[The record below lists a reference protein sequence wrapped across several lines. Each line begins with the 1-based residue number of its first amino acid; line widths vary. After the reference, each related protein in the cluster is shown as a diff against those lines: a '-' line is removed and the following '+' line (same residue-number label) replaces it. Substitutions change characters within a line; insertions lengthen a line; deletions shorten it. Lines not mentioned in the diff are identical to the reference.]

1 MTVSYFVRYL
11 GAPADRAAFDAHY
24 AGPHAALLRD
34 FPGIRSLILHSPA
47 SVRDPYPVNDGGVHL
62 LSQMVF
68 DSEAALQAALDSAA
82 RQRAFAD
89 RANFPA
95 FNGAI
100 AHQAMRAETIF

>member
-1 MTVSYFVRYL
+1 MTVSYFVRYQ
-11 GAPADRAAFDAHY
+11 GAPSDPAAFDAHY

-47 SVRDPYPVNDGGVHL
+47 AARDPFPVNDGGLHL

-68 DSEAALQAALDSAA
+68 DSEAALQAALDSPA

-89 RANFPA
+89 RANFPS
-95 FNGAI
+95 FNGTI

>member
-1 MTVSYFVRYL
+1 MTVSYFIRYQ

-34 FPGIRSLILHSPA
+34 FPGIRSLILHSPVA
-47 SVRDPYPVNDGGVHL
+47 ARDPFPTNDAGLHL

-68 DSEAALQAALDSAA
+68 DSEAALQAALDSQA

-89 RANFPA
+89 RANFPT
-95 FNGAI
+95 FNGTI
-100 AHQAMRAETIF
+100 AHQAMRAEVIF

>member
-1 MTVSYFVRYL
+1 MTVSYFVRYQ
-11 GAPADRAAFDAHY
+11 GKPADPAAFDTHY

-34 FPGIRSLILHSPA
+34 FPGIRSLVLHRPTDA
-47 SVRDPYPVNDGGVHL
+47 ADPFPVDDAGLFL

-68 DSEAALQAALDSAA
+68 DNEDALRAALASEA
-82 RQRAFAD
+82 RRRAFAD

-95 FNGAI
+95 FEGAV

>member
-1 MTVSYFVRYL
+1 MTVSYFVRYQ
-11 GAPADRAAFDAHY
+11 GRPADRAAFDAHY

-34 FPGIRSLILHSPA
+34 FPGIRSLILHGPA
-47 SVRDPYPVNDGGVHL
+47 VAHDPCPVNGAGLHL
-62 LSQMVF
+62 LSQMIF
-68 DSEAALQAALDSAA
+68 DSEDALRAALISQA

-95 FNGAI
+95 FEGTI

>member
-1 MTVSYFVRYL
+1 MTVSYFVRYQ
-11 GAPADRAAFDAHY
+11 GQPGDRAAFDAHY

-34 FPGIRSLILHSPA
+34 FPGIRSLILHSPVA
-47 SVRDPYPVNDGGVHL
+47 VHDPCSVTDAGLHL

-68 DSEAALQAALDSAA
+68 DSEAALQTALNSQA

-95 FNGAI
+95 FDGAI

>member
-1 MTVSYFVRYL
+1 MTVSYFVRYQ
-11 GAPADRAAFDAHY
+11 GAPVDAAAFDAHY

-47 SVRDPYPVNDGGVHL
+47 RVRDPFPTNDGGLHL

-82 RQRAFAD
+82 RRRAFED
-89 RANFPA
+89 RTNFPA
-95 FNGAI
+95 FNGAV
-100 AHQAMRAETIF
+100 AHQAMRAEIVF

>member
-1 MTVSYFVRYL
+1 MTVSYFVRYQ
-11 GAPADRAAFDAHY
+11 GAPSDPAAFDAHY

-34 FPGIRSLILHSPA
+34 FPGIRSLILHSPVA
-47 SVRDPYPVNDGGVHL
+47 ARDPFPTNDAGLHL

-68 DSEAALQAALDSAA
+68 DSEAALQAALDSPA

-89 RANFPA
+89 RANFPG
-95 FNGAI
+95 FDGTI

>member
-1 MTVSYFVRYL
+1 MTVSYFVRYQ
-11 GAPADRAAFDAHY
+11 GAPADPAAFDAHY

-34 FPGIRSLILHSPA
+34 FPGIRSLILHSPVA
-47 SVRDPYPVNDGGVHL
+47 VRDPFPTNDAGLHL

-68 DSEAALQAALDSAA
+68 DSEAALQAALGSEA
-82 RQRAFAD
+82 RKRAFED
-89 RANFPA
+89 RTNFPA

>member
-1 MTVSYFVRYL
+1 MTVSYFVRYQ
-11 GAPADRAAFDAHY
+11 GRPADAGAFDAHY

-34 FPGIRSLILHSPA
+34 IPGIRSLVLHSPVVA
-47 SVRDPYPVNDGGVHL
+47 RDPFPTNDAGLHL

-82 RQRAFAD
+82 RRRAFED
-89 RANFPA
+89 RAGFPA
-95 FNGAI
+95 FAGTI

>member
-1 MTVSYFVRYL
+1 MTVSYFVRYQ
-11 GAPADRAAFDAHY
+11 GRPADRAAFDAHY
-24 AGPHAALLRD
+24 AGPHATLLRD

-47 SVRDPYPVNDGGVHL
+47 AAHDPCPVNDAGLHL

-68 DSEAALQAALDSAA
+68 DSEDALRAALGSEA

-89 RANFPA
+89 RANFPE
-95 FNGAI
+95 FEGTI